1 MKKEAVVRCTLVQLC
16 IGTFVAVPGIAKAD
30 GKLSDQTVLGV
41 QCSQIFELGID
52 KQENLRATMIRVACG
67 LDAPGYVA
75 QDGEGIESPEDFTNI
90 NLITGGET
98 LPHVTQS
105 ESMVWSTPDGQT
117 IVVNYNDSN
126 TAAANYSGVSVSF
139 DGGNTFTRLLPAP
152 FATGHGTNFGDPIV
166 VYNNALSKWFAGDLA
181 TGCGGQGI
189 GLWTSADAMT
199 WTVGACAHSGGS
211 DDRESMWV
219 DNNAASPFYGRMY
232 ISWNNFAVSGSP
244 IFVTYSDN
252 GTTWSAP
259 VRLNTGGNFIR
270 DIQLTGSPDDGGAVF
285 VAGMDEGGGGV
296 NMRTNW
302 IYRSLDGGAT
312 WTAIQQG
319 PPFGAPGQPLCGYF
333 AAIPPIW
340 RHMGWGQP
348 AVGPGGVVHY
358 VYAGR
363 GSNPGDEGD
372 IFYIRSDDNGDT
384 WTAPLRLNSDASSG
398 GNRTQWMPSLSST
411 PEGNLVATWY
421 DRRNTT
427 DNSYEYF
434 IIQSSDNGQSWGN
447 DLPISDVVSP
457 QPLQPDPAVQSCYAG
472 DYNYQSAISADTWV
486 TWTDGRVQVG
496 GVNQQDVFFAAVP
509 HEAQVGGAIDG
520 TVTDSVTGNPIAGA
534 QVRAVGAVT
543 RTGTT
548 QADGTYHLGGVPE
561 GSYDMT
567 VTAFG
572 YSPGMATVAVVN
584 GQTTVQNFALNAG
597 AAHRVSGT
605 VTNSATGLPVAG
617 ATVRIQGTP
626 IPPATTDA
634 DGMYAFAVV
643 PDGTYDI
650 MATAPGL
657 RPSTQS
663 VTVDQDVVVNFAL
676 DVAADCDRVPGNLV
690 RNCGFETGDFTNW
703 TRSGDPN
710 FTTVDTSSAHS
721 GSFGLDIGP
730 PDGLGYI
737 AQNLATTPGTFYH
750 VCYWI
755 ENAGGPANRFT
766 ASWEGN
772 IIVDVSDQQA
782 FPYRQDCFD
791 VFACTDNAELKFG
804 FLQVPSFFHFDD
816 VSAAPQ

>member
-1 MKKEAVVRCTLVQLC
+1 
-16 IGTFVAVPGIAKAD
+16 
-30 GKLSDQTVLGV
+30 
-41 QCSQIFELGID
+41 
-52 KQENLRATMIRVACG
+52 
-67 LDAPGYVA
+67 
-75 QDGEGIESPEDFTNI
+75 
-90 NLITGGET
+90 
-98 LPHVTQS
+98 
-105 ESMVWSTPDGQT
+105 
-117 IVVNYNDSN
+117 
-126 TAAANYSGVSVSF
+126 
-139 DGGNTFTRLLPAP
+139 
-152 FATGHGTNFGDPIV
+152 
-166 VYNNALSKWFAGDLA
+166 
-181 TGCGGQGI
+181 
-189 GLWTSADAMT
+189 
-199 WTVGACAHSGGS
+199 
-211 DDRESMWV
+211 
-219 DNNAASPFYGRMY
+219 
-232 ISWNNFAVSGSP
+232 
-244 IFVTYSDN
+244 
-252 GTTWSAP
+252 
-259 VRLNTGGNFIR
+259 
-270 DIQLTGSPDDGGAVF
+270 
-285 VAGMDEGGGGV
+285 
-296 NMRTNW
+296 
-302 IYRSLDGGAT
+302 
-312 WTAIQQG
+312 
-319 PPFGAPGQPLCGYF
+319 
-333 AAIPPIW
+333 
-340 RHMGWGQP
+340 MGWGQP

-561 GSYDMT
+561 GSYDMN

-584 GQTTVQNFALNAG
+584 GQTTVQNFALNPG

-643 PDGTYDI
+643 PDATYDI

-737 AQNLATTPGTFYH
+737 GQNLATTPGTFYH

-755 ENAGGPANRFT
+755 NNLGGPSNRFT

-772 IIVDVSDQQA
+772 VIVDVSDQQP
-782 FPYRQDCFD
+782 FDYRQDCFD
-791 VFACTDNAELKFG
+791 VFACTDDAELKFG
-804 FLQVPSFFHFDD
+804 FLQEPSFFHFDD